1 LIKQLSP
8 EICAGGAEM
17 MTDQEIKMKGFEA
30 LTQALGILEAEKFV
44 TLLLRD
50 RFDYTWRQTMLPNGS
65 IEEIS
70 AAAMERRNKENQV
83 QERWHRLTRK

>member
-1 LIKQLSP
+1 
-8 EICAGGAEM
+8 M